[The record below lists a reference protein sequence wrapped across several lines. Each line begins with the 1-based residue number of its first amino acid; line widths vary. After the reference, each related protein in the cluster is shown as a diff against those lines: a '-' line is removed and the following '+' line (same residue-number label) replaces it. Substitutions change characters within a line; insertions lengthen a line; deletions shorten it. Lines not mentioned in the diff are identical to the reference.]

1 MAEEETPTPAPEPFV
16 PGDYN
21 EQLVD
26 IVTMINNLKN
36 ADSWYTSLEDCA
48 CMAVTVISQCITGKC
63 LSWNDYVKI
72 QGEAWAAFTSSYTW
86 FDAADGSQITLGNQ
100 DMFDEFS
107 GGLAVMATMF
117 VVWAGIQWKN
127 GALASAQPV
136 FWPTIGTVVAVVVG
150 SLSGVYAGTV
160 ALHSV
165 YSKSLNQDN
174 YWNPEAM
181 KARLT
186 FEHFYG
192 GVMYNVVRI
201 FERVVSAEFIG
212 VAILL
217 VAVPYYLTAQLESY
231 IGRQAA
237 SADAIAAMGYKLLV
251 NGLVLSL
258 GSWASAYTLT
268 NDTDDILGY
277 YDRLMNE
284 FYADWD
290 LHKTIT
296 TGDLL
301 YDLIMHTL
309 KAEFVVLMGLAQA
322 GMGWAYVYY
331 QYAETP
337 AGG

>member
-1 MAEEETPTPAPEPFV
+1 
-16 PGDYN
+16 
-21 EQLVD
+21 
-26 IVTMINNLKN
+26 
-36 ADSWYTSLEDCA
+36 
-48 CMAVTVISQCITGKC
+48 
-63 LSWNDYVKI
+63 
-72 QGEAWAAFTSSYTW
+72 
-86 FDAADGSQITLGNQ
+86 
-100 DMFDEFS
+100 MFDEFS

-117 VVWAGIQWKN
+117 VIWAGLQWKN
-127 GALASAQPV
+127 DALASAQPV
-136 FWPTIGTVVAVVVG
+136 FWPTIGTVVAIVVG

-174 YWNPEAM
+174 YWNPEGM
-181 KARLT
+181 KARLA

-217 VAVPYYLTAQLESY
+217 VATPYYEAALLESF
-231 IGRQAA
+231 IGNQAA
-237 SADAIAAMGYKLLV
+237 SADALAGMGYKLLV
-251 NGLVLSL
+251 NGFVVML
-258 GSWASAYTLT
+258 GSWAAAYTLT

-290 LHKTIT
+290 LHNITT
-296 TGDLL
+296 TGDVL

-309 KAEFVVLMGLAQA
+309 KAEFVILMGLAQA
-322 GMGWAYVYY
+322 GMAWAYVYY
-331 QYAETP
+331 QYAP
-337 AGG
+337 AATSG